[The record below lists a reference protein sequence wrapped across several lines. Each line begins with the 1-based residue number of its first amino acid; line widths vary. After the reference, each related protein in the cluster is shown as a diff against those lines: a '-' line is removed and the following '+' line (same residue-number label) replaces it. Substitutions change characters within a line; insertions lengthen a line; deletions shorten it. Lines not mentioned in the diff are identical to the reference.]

1 MYVKTNSRNRPLAK
15 LQPHR
20 WFLWMALRSE
30 YLNRC
35 VERPNQ
41 IFCSFDQIT
50 SKKSSRRKFLMPIKY
65 SGSDWFIR
73 TEHHKQSVIIKK
85 IQLYSFLFF
94 LFTPMPVLT
103 GFVWTKKKK
112 KLYALTFVDL
122 SMDSNISNANDSRSV
137 NIEFTK
143 TLLVHWESRE
153 YSTVRLG
160 HWRCCRHTWA
170 NEQQCQ

>member
-1 MYVKTNSRNRPLAK
+1 MVSMNGAQKRVSESLRWAPESDFLLVRSNHKQKVIASK
-15 LQPHR
+15 VPH
-20 WFLWMALRSE
+20 A
-30 YLNRC
+30 
-35 VERPNQ
+35 NQ
-41 IFCSFDQIT
+41 IFRKWLIYSHRT
-50 SKKSSRRKFLMPIKY
+50 SQAICNN
-65 SGSDWFIR
+65 
-73 TEHHKQSVIIKK
+73 KK